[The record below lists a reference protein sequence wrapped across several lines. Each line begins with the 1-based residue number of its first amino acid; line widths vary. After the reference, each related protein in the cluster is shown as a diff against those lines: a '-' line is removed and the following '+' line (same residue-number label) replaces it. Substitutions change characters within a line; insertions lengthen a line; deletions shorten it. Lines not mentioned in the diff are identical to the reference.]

1 MGIDVWAKRV
11 GLLRSTSVNSVF
23 VTRVVMA
30 PSGDATTMLRP
41 PSGKSA
47 TAVGPGH
54 RYFPA
59 EDQTPGC
66 ARSNTA
72 GLCACTTE
80 TQATTRLIAI
90 NPCMAWLYVC
100 NLTISILN
108 YVARRTKRAVRCST
122 RGHRGMPRRFRSKY
136 HGVTADGD
144 RKSVV

>member
-1 MGIDVWAKRV
+1 MSVHELWQG
-11 GLLRSTSVNSVF
+11 TS
-23 VTRVVMA
+23 R
-30 PSGDATTMLRP
+30 PSRRRLE
-41 PSGKSA
+41 PSSQSNA

-100 NLTISILN
+100 NLTLAVSG
-108 YVARRTKRAVRCST
+108 RGERMRASGPLHCEVRFQWS
-122 RGHRGMPRRFRSKY
+122 R
-136 HGVTADGD
+136 
-144 RKSVV
+144 